1 MAPGTRLLLAAM
13 QEAAILVHVITYH
26 AAISHLHQP
35 LGLYCQ
41 RTVRSKC
48 SQSVQ
53 VLAMAGLSPS
63 RLQDPGGQ
71 VGYHRLRSWTW
82 VCSRV
87 RVRDVIKHISVPMDK
102 VGARG
107 MHFSFSW

>member
-13 QEAAILVHVITYH
+13 QEAAILVHVITHH

-63 RLQDPGGQ
+63 RLQDPGARLGTTDC
-71 VGYHRLRSWTW
+71 VLGLGYVAEFESGTSLSTSQCPW
-82 VCSRV
+82 
-87 RVRDVIKHISVPMDK
+87 K
-102 VGARG
+102 G
-107 MHFSFSW
+107 